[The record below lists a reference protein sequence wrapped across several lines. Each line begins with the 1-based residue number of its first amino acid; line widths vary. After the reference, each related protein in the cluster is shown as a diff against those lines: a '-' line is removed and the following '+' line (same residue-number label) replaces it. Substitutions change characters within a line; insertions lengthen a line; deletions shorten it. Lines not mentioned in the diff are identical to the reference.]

1 MVMLMARAIGA
12 HTLATGTDIGEEAT
26 ARQRRLAEIT
36 YDNQKKNA
44 QEGDATLDCS

>member
-12 HTLATGTDIGEEAT
+12 HTLAAGTDIGEEAT

-36 YDNQKKNA
+36 YE
-44 QEGDATLDCS
+44 EGDATLDCS